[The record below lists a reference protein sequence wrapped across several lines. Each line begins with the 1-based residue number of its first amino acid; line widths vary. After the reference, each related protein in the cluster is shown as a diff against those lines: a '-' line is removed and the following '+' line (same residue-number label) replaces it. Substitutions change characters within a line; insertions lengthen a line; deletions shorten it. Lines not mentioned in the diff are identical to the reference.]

1 MQNST
6 TFDSTK
12 RRPIDYKTQVAVS
25 LKEIEIRLEN
35 IERNQ
40 VETNK
45 LKAETREIVQRIEKL
60 FEAM

>member
-1 MQNST
+1 MQNSAA
-6 TFDSTK
+6 FDSAK
-12 RRPIDYKTQVAVS
+12 RKPIDYKTQVAVS

-40 VETNK
+40 AETNK